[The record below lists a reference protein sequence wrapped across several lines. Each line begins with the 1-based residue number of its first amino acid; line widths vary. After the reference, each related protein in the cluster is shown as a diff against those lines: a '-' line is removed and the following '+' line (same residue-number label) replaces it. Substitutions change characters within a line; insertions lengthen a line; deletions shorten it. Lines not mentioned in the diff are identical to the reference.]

1 MNVSLFTTNLVEN
14 VSHAGFFE
22 TGAAQAERGKKCMNE
37 YMTDRAKT
45 ATKPGAKKT
54 SEIVLGYMV
63 KRLSAHGGCL
73 GSKRR

>member
-1 MNVSLFTTNLVEN
+1 M
-14 VSHAGFFE
+14 SHEGFFV
-22 TGAAQAERGKKCMNE
+22 TGVAQAEREKECMYE

-45 ATKPGAKKT
+45 ASNPGAKKT
-54 SEIVLGYMV
+54 SESVLGYMV